1 MSAKLSV
8 DNISNFMN
16 LDNCSEYIPIYDLL
30 NNEYIFNID
39 KSNSIIINNCSN
51 YNILECEENNEKK
64 NIFCKFA
71 PIVNYTKYLAG
82 KLENE
87 DISILPSEECK
98 NGVCCEKMMQ
108 KHNAAY
114 VDCLFYYLT
123 SKSKKEDNFVHGLD
137 FFGSFICINKNYRIN
152 IGDDMDVL
160 IESEYFHENID
171 KKYTLE
177 NIEDVFCENTSG
189 KNKLSLQ
196 FSNENI
202 EIENFNIENLND
214 VQIITNN
221 ELNRETSEN
230 NTINEL
236 KDNEIIING
245 EIKIHDS
252 DNSDTTISDTTISD
266 DDMLSES
273 LGMCDDNES
282 LIMSGSDC
290 TDLYPL
296 KDDESLQSYGS
307 NAAEDYFDT
316 KDDKE
321 NEADDEEEDEEEED
335 EDYDEESECNII
347 ANIYNFPVQAILLEN
362 CCETLEEYMIKTDEI
377 SIDEWR
383 SIFFQIIIMLCYY
396 QDKYSF
402 THNDLHTGNIMYNET
417 DIEFLYYKYKNICY
431 KVPTFGKIYKIID
444 FGRAIFTYNDTIF
457 CSDAFS
463 RGEDADTQYNCD
475 PFFNDKKP
483 RIEPNYS
490 FDLCRLGCSL
500 FDFFIDAMEEIDEL
514 VETNPIIALIVEWCQ
529 DDNFKSVLYRKNGDE
544 RYPEFKLYKM
554 IARNVHRHIPDI
566 QLKKELFKDYVTEN
580 IDHEQ
585 MMNF

>member
-16 LDNCSEYIPIYDLL
+16 LYNCSEYIPIYDLL
-30 NNEYIFNID
+30 NNQYIFNID
-39 KSNSIIINNCSN
+39 NSNNIIINNCNN
-51 YNILECEENNEKK
+51 YNILECQENNEKK

-123 SKSKKEDNFVHGLD
+123 SKSKKEDNFIHGLD
-137 FFGSFICINKNYRIN
+137 FYGSFIGINKNYKIN

-177 NIEDVFCENTSG
+177 NIEDIFCENTSG

-196 FSNENI
+196 VSNENI

-214 VQIITNN
+214 IQILSNN
-221 ELNRETSEN
+221 ELNRETSES
-230 NTINEL
+230 TINEL
-236 KDNEIIING
+236 KDNEIIIDG

-252 DNSDTTISDTTISD
+252 DDSDTSVSNDDDDALSQELTIESLDDNDSLIISGSGSD
-266 DDMLSES
+266 DDNSLPERLS
-273 LGMCDDNES
+273 D
-282 LIMSGSDC
+282 
-290 TDLYPL
+290 
-296 KDDESLQSYGS
+296 Q
-307 NAAEDYFDT
+307 
-316 KDDKE
+316 E
-321 NEADDEEEDEEEED
+321 NEADNEEEDDDE

-347 ANIYNFPVQAILLEN
+347 ANIYNFPVQTILLEQ

-377 SIDEWR
+377 NIDEWK

-444 FGRAIFTYNDTIF
+444 FGRAIFIYNDTIF

-554 IARNVHRHIPDI
+554 IARNVHRHIPEI
-566 QLKKELFKDYVTEN
+566 QLKKELFKDYVTDN

>member
-39 KSNSIIINNCSN
+39 NSNSIIINNCSN

-87 DISILPSEECK
+87 DISILPSQECK

-123 SKSKKEDNFVHGLD
+123 SKSKNVDNFIHGLD
-137 FFGSFICINKNYRIN
+137 FFGSFIGINKNYKIN

-196 FSNENI
+196 FSNESI

-214 VQIITNN
+214 IQIITNN
-221 ELNRETSEN
+221 EFNRDSSE

-252 DNSDTTISDTTISD
+252 DNSDTTISDDDDALSEKLTIESLDDNDSLIISGSGSD
-266 DDMLSES
+266 DDNSLPECLS
-273 LGMCDDNES
+273 
-282 LIMSGSDC
+282 
-290 TDLYPL
+290 
-296 KDDESLQSYGS
+296 
-307 NAAEDYFDT
+307 
-316 KDDKE
+316 DKE
-321 NEADDEEEDEEEED
+321 NEADDEEEDD

-377 SIDEWR
+377 SIDEWK

-514 VETNPIIALIVEWCQ
+514 VESNPIISLIVEWCQ

-554 IARNVHRHIPDI
+554 IARNVHRHIPEI

-580 IDHEQ
+580 IDHKQ
-585 MMNF
+585 MMIF